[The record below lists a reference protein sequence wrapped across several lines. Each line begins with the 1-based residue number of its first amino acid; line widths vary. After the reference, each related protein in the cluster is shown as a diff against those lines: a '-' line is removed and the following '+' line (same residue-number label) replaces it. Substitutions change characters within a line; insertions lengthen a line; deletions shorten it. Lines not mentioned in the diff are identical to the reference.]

1 MRQTVISKWLN
12 LNRDKGQ
19 SKGTTPVVPRPRWKR
34 VLDIVL
40 IVMAFPVLLPL
51 MMLIGLLIRIVS
63 AGPILFKQE
72 RIGYLGQR
80 FLCYK
85 FRTMHVNSDTGIH
98 QGHLNQLMNTDA
110 PMIKMD
116 SRGDPRIIPF
126 GGLLRSSGL
135 DELPQL
141 INILRGEM
149 SLVGPR
155 PCVSY
160 EYEKYLPWQRER
172 FNTVPGLTGLWQV
185 SGKNHTTFT
194 EMIQLDIR
202 YARSKTLWLDL
213 KIILKTIPTLMV
225 QIWET
230 RMKRKPAGRPVAS
243 KTIISN
249 QSVDECCFHKAT
261 LITVVKAAT
270 DTELRRKLK
279 T

>member
-1 MRQTVISKWLN
+1 LN
-12 LNRDKGQ
+12 SNYNKEQLGWAENAAA
-19 SKGTTPVVPRPRWKR
+19 RPRWKR
-34 VLDIVL
+34 ILDIVL
-40 IVMAFPVLLPL
+40 ILLAFPVLLPL
-51 MMLIGLLIRIVS
+51 MVLISIVIRIVS
-63 AGPILFKQE
+63 AGPVLFKQE
-72 RIGYLGQR
+72 RIGYLGDR

-85 FRTMHVNSDTGIH
+85 FRTMHVNSDTGVH
-98 QGHLNQLMNTDA
+98 QGYLNQLMNSDA

-116 SRGDPRIIPF
+116 SSGDPRIIRF
-126 GGLLRSSGL
+126 GRLLRSSGL

-185 SGKNHTTFT
+185 SGKNRTTFT

-213 KIILKTIPTLMV
+213 KIIIRTIPTLLV
-225 QIWET
+225 QVWET
-230 RMKRKPAGRPVAS
+230 RVKNKSMGRAVSS
-243 KTIISN
+243 KVIMSN
-249 QSVDECCFHKAT
+249 QSEDECCLQKAT
-261 LITVVKAAT
+261 LIQVVSAAT
-270 DTELRRKLK
+270 DTEHRRKLGIQ
-279 T
+279 

>member
-1 MRQTVISKWLN
+1 MISKSLS

-19 SKGTTPVVPRPRWKR
+19 SKGRTPVAPKPHWKR
-34 VLDIVL
+34 VLDVAL
-40 IVMAFPVLLPL
+40 IVVAFPVLLPL

-72 RIGYLGQR
+72 RVGYLGKR

-85 FRTMHVNSDTGIH
+85 FRTMHVNSDKGIH
-98 QGHLNQLMNTDA
+98 QGHLSQLMNSDV
-110 PMIKMD
+110 PMVKMD
-116 SRGDPRIIPF
+116 SHGDPRIIPL
-126 GGLLRSSGL
+126 GRLLRSSGL

-141 INILRGEM
+141 INILHGEM

-172 FNTVPGLTGLWQV
+172 FNTAPGLTGLWQV
-185 SGKNHTTFT
+185 SGKNRTTFT
-194 EMIQLDIR
+194 EMIQLDIK

-230 RMKRKPAGRPVAS
+230 RTKSKSASQPAATKKVILNESG
-243 KTIISN
+243 
-249 QSVDECCFHKAT
+249 DECCLHKAT
-261 LITVVKAAT
+261 LITVVGAGKDQT
-270 DTELRRKLK
+270 QKEV
-279 T
+279 

>member
-1 MRQTVISKWLN
+1 LN
-12 LNRDKGQ
+12 SNRDKDRSGWAIAVAA
-19 SKGTTPVVPRPRWKR
+19 KPRWKR
-34 VLDIVL
+34 MLDVVL
-40 IVMAFPVLLPL
+40 IVLAFPVLLPL
-51 MMLIGLLIRIVS
+51 MLLIGLLIRIVS

-72 RIGYLGQR
+72 RIGYLGER

-85 FRTMHVNSDTGIH
+85 FRTMHVNADTGIH
-98 QGHLNQLMNTDA
+98 QGHLDRLMKSDA

-116 SRGDPRIIPF
+116 MQGDPRIIPF
-126 GGLLRSSGL
+126 GRLLRSSGL

-185 SGKNHTTFT
+185 SGKNRTTFT

-202 YARSKTLWLDL
+202 YARSKSLWLDL
-213 KIILKTIPTLMV
+213 KIILMTIPTLLIQV
-225 QIWET
+225 WET
-230 RMKRKPAGRPVAS
+230 RVKNKSAGRAVSS
-243 KTIISN
+243 KVIMSN
-249 QSVDECCFHKAT
+249 PSEDECCLQKAT
-261 LITVVKAAT
+261 LIQVVSAAT
-270 DTELRRKLK
+270 DTEHRRKLGIQ
-279 T
+279 

>member
-1 MRQTVISKWLN
+1 MN
-12 LNRDKGQ
+12 LNCDKDW
-19 SKGTTPVVPRPRWKR
+19 SKGTVPVVAKPRWKR
-34 VLDIVL
+34 ILDIVL
-40 IVMAFPVLLPL
+40 IVLAFPVLLPL

-72 RIGYLGQR
+72 RVGYLGGR

-85 FRTMHVNSDTGIH
+85 FRTMHVNSDAGIH
-98 QGHLNQLMNTDA
+98 QGHLNQLMNSDA
-110 PMIKMD
+110 PMVKMD
-116 SRGDPRIIPF
+116 MHGDPRIIPF
-126 GGLLRSSGL
+126 GRLLRSSGL

-141 INILRGEM
+141 INIFCGEM

-155 PCVSY
+155 PCVTY

-185 SGKNHTTFT
+185 SGKNRTTFT

-213 KIILKTIPTLMV
+213 KIILKTVPTLLAQM
-225 QIWET
+225 WEM
-230 RMKRKPAGRPVAS
+230 RMKRKSAGSASRS

-249 QSVDECCFHKAT
+249 QSGDECCLDKAT
-261 LITVVKAAT
+261 LITVVSAGT
-270 DTELRRKLK
+270 DTEHRRRLK
-279 T
+279 I